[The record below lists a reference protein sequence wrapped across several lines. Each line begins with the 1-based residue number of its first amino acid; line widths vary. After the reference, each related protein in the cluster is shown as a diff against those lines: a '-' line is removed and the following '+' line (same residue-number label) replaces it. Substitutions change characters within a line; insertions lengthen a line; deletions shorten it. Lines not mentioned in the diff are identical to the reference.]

1 VPIDLIF
8 IVEVIMK
15 ILMAALGILF
25 ILGMLAVILPIMF
38 PTFFFDLI
46 GRFFEWKV
54 GPSKPQP
61 WDDL

>member
-1 VPIDLIF
+1 
-8 IVEVIMK
+8 MK

-25 ILGMLAVILPIMF
+25 ILGVLAVILPIIF

-46 GRFFEWKV
+46 GRFFEWKA
-54 GPSKPQP
+54 GTNKSQP

>member
-1 VPIDLIF
+1 MTV
-8 IVEVIMK
+8 
-15 ILMAALGILF
+15 LGILF
-25 ILGMLAVILPIMF
+25 ILGMFAVILPIIF

-54 GPSKPQP
+54 GETKLNK

>member
-1 VPIDLIF
+1 
-8 IVEVIMK
+8 MK